1 MRVSGRLATFILLLA
16 AAPVSAEHFPRPAYL
31 ESQVRFWRDVF
42 GSWSRY
48 QVVLHDTWDLNK
60 VYSVLDFRTQAAE
73 LGPIALQ
80 QLIRDETD
88 AETARLRT
96 IFLTLDQAGPKPTGL
111 DAAEQRIFDLYRD
124 DPSPTRFRDAAERL
138 RSQRGLREK
147 FAHGLRIAHGYWP
160 EMERIFRDEGLP
172 TELTRLPL
180 VESCF
185 DVEAYSKVGA
195 AGIWQFMPSTGRIY
209 SMSVNGIVDERRDP
223 IAATRGAAR
232 FLRHNY
238 EDLRNSWPLAITAY
252 NHGPGG
258 MRRAIRETNTT
269 DIATIVGYYRGP
281 AFGFASRNFYAEFL
295 AALDVDRHRAAY
307 FGELD
312 LQKPRPTHVIE
323 LDHSVG
329 IETAARLGRT
339 DRDTLAA
346 LNPALMDVVVAGR
359 RAIPAGYGLRL
370 PAEHA
375 PGFEDRLAEVAAEQR
390 VVRVSAPAVAPRR
403 AASRGVTSAHRVAR
417 GDTLSEIAARY
428 KVSVPSLRTA
438 NGLKG
443 KAEIKPGQV
452 LKIPRRT

>member
-16 AAPVSAEHFPRPAYL
+16 AAPVAAEHFPRPASL
-31 ESQVRFWRDVF
+31 EPHIRFWRDVF
-42 GSWSRY
+42 GSWSRH
-48 QVVLHDTWDLNK
+48 QVVLHDTWDLDK
-60 VYSVLDFRTQAAE
+60 VYSVLDFRPHAAQ

-88 AETARLRT
+88 AEIARLRAS
-96 IFLTLDQAGPKPTGL
+96 LWALDQAGPSPSGL
-111 DAAEQRIFDLYRD
+111 GEAEQRLFEMYRA
-124 DPSPTRFRDAAERL
+124 DPSPTKFRDAIDRI

-147 FAHGLRIAHGYWP
+147 FAQGLQIAHGYLP

-172 TELTRLPL
+172 VELTRLPL
-180 VESCF
+180 IESCF

-195 AGIWQFMPSTGRIY
+195 AGVWQFMPSTGRLY
-209 SMSVNGIVDERRDP
+209 SMDINGAVDERRDP

-232 FLRHNY
+232 FLRHNHAML
-238 EDLRNSWPLAITAY
+238 EGSWPLAITAY

-258 MRRAIRETNTT
+258 MRRAIRETGTT
-269 DIATIVGYYRGP
+269 DIATIVYYYRGP

-295 AALDVDRHRAAY
+295 AALDVDRHRTAY
-307 FGELD
+307 FGPLEMR
-312 LQKPRPTHVIE
+312 KPASTHVVA

-329 IETAARLGRT
+329 IDTAARLGGT

-359 RAIPAGYGLRL
+359 VPIPAGYGLRL

-375 PGFEDRLAEVAAEQR
+375 AGFPERLAEAAAAER
-390 VVRVSAPAVAPRR
+390 VVRVAARASAPRR
-403 AASRGVTSAHRVAR
+403 LATRGVTSAHRVAR
-417 GDTLSEIAARY
+417 GDTLGEIAARY
-428 KVSVPSLRTA
+428 KVSIPSLRTA

-443 KAEIKPGQV
+443 NASIRPGQV